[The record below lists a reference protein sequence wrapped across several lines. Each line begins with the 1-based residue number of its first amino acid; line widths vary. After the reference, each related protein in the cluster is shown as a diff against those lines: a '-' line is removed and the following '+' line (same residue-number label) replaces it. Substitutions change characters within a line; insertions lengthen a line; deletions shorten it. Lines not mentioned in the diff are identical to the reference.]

1 MIIFVWKADKETERQ
16 RLHMYKFIGTLNVES
31 DIKLRTYDV
40 LIKITIESKQT
51 HSKLN
56 LFS

>member
-1 MIIFVWKADKETERQ
+1 
-16 RLHMYKFIGTLNVES
+16 MYKFIGTLNVES
-31 DIKLRTYDV
+31 DIELRTYDV

>member
-1 MIIFVWKADKETERQ
+1 
-16 RLHMYKFIGTLNVES
+16 MYKFIGTLNVES
-31 DIKLRTYDV
+31 DIELRTYDV

-56 LFS
+56 VGLYCLASNSTGT